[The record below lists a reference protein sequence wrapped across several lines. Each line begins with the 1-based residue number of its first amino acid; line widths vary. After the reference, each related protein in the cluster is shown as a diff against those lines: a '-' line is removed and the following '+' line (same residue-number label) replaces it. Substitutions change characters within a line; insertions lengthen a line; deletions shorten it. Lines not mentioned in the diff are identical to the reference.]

1 VRPAKRESPRARER
15 AIGGPTLRAK
25 IEYDGTRYR
34 GWQSQVNARTV
45 QGVLYEA
52 VREVLGEETRIFGAG
67 RTDAGVHAFGQVAS
81 LHLKKP
87 LQGSLGAARRA
98 LNDSL
103 PADVNVLDLQ
113 EAPRGFHA
121 RHDALLRI
129 YRYRI
134 ARRRTAFGKPFVY
147 WVKDRLDAEAMERA
161 AQLFLG
167 RRDFAGFCDNP
178 DGHDSTLVEVSY
190 ARVFSP
196 QEAPDLVLFRVAA
209 SHFLW
214 KMVRRLVG
222 VLIEVGTGRLDA
234 EGVERLFA
242 ARSPRVAEWTA
253 PAAGLFLE
261 AVAYPGDP
269 QLEEIDPLRPAF

>member
-1 VRPAKRESPRARER
+1 MFRARV
-15 AIGGPTLRAK
+15 
-25 IEYDGTRYR
+25 EYDGTRYR

-52 VREVLGEETRIFGAG
+52 AREVFGEGTRIFGAG

-81 LHLKKP
+81 IHPKDP
-87 LQGSLGAARRA
+87 PAGSLGAVRRA
-98 LNDSL
+98 LNDRL

-113 EAPRGFHA
+113 EAAPSFHA

-147 WVKDRLDAEAMERA
+147 WVKDHLDAAAMERA
-161 AQLFLG
+161 AQLFVG
-167 RRDFAGFCDNP
+167 RRDFAGFCENAE
-178 DGHDSTLVEVSY
+178 GHDSTLVEVSY
-190 ARVFSP
+190 ARVVTP
-196 QEAPDLVLFRVAA
+196 REAPDLVLFRIAA

-214 KMVRRLVG
+214 RMVRRLVG
-222 VLIEVGTGRLDA
+222 VLIEVGAGRLDEA
-234 EGVERLFA
+234 GVERLFV
-242 ARSPRVAEWTA
+242 ARDPRVAEWTA

-261 AVAYPGDP
+261 AVVYPGDP
-269 QLEEIDPLRPAF
+269 EPEEISPLRPAF